1 MNYLMHP
8 SDLISGAKTYIDGFN
23 HVVETEDIKLK
34 DLLDVAI
41 HVVSE
46 WSSDWPEDQGFG
58 SSDRKYMMKDFI
70 DTILWSQT
78 RDKYKTVFNPGLKV
92 VNNK

>member
-8 SDLISGAKTYIDGFN
+8 ADLVSGAKTYIDGFN
-23 HVVETEDIKLK
+23 HVVETEDIELK
-34 DLLDVAI
+34 DLLDIAI

-58 SSDRKYMMKDFI
+58 SSDRTYMMKDFI

>member
-8 SDLISGAKTYIDGFN
+8 ADLVFGAKAYIDGFSQ
-23 HVVETEDIKLK
+23 VIEAEDIEQR
-34 DLLDVAI
+34 DLLDIAI

-58 SSDRKYMMKDFI
+58 SSDRTYMMKDFI

-78 RDKYKTVFNPGLKV
+78 KDKYKTVFNPGLKV